1 MAGPFLPADTSLEVA
16 RVQHGIYRR
25 MAPEQR
31 LRLAFQM
38 TESARALAVAG
49 VRARHPDYTEREA
62 QLAVIRL
69 TLGGELFARVYP
81 GVKVRA

>member
-1 MAGPFLPADTSLEVA
+1 MPDPFLPADTSLETA

-25 MAPEQR
+25 MPPEQR

-38 TESARALAVAG
+38 TTSTRALTAAG
-49 VRARHPDYTEREA
+49 IRARHRNYTEREV

-69 TLGGELFARVYP
+69 TLGEELFHRVYP
-81 GVKVRA
+81 GEEIAI